1 MTDFELD
8 EASTSWFSHNYR
20 REMSVQDIFQAGV
33 EYGKANGEPVDV
45 KDLES
50 PAGRAAIEVWAK
62 VPMKFTNGR
71 QMTHTELYM
80 FIKGFKYL
88 FKRSSK

>member
-8 EASTSWFSHNYR
+8 NASTSWFAHNYR

-33 EYGKANGEPVDV
+33 EYGKANGEPVHPI
-45 KDLES
+45 DLEC
-50 PAGRAAIEVWAK
+50 PAGRAAVEVWAK
-62 VPMKFTNGR
+62 VPVKFTSGR

-88 FKRSSK
+88 FKRNTK